1 MVIFASNFLNLL
13 INIVSYHRLHAICG
27 LALTMLLVSTPIL
40 ACGWWGDGEQSS
52 ENSSIVRLPDYPKL
66 NSQQLADAD
75 HLASL
80 GNQYR
85 STLNAR
91 HSYSRAVHFY
101 ELAAELDHTGAQYN
115 LGLMYE
121 MGLGVIV
128 DRNRAAGWYRLAAEK
143 GNVHAQHHLGELF
156 ISGNGVDRDLE
167 RGLNW
172 LLLAARSGHADLF
185 GRLASIYW
193 ERQPVEDYRL
203 QTSLWATLA
212 VENGDQSAG
221 ILLSDSRHTLTVA
234 ESSQLENLLIDLK
247 QAWLVSNE

>member
-1 MVIFASNFLNLL
+1 MFPNNPTKYQYL
-13 INIVSYHRLHAICG
+13 

-85 STLNAR
+85 STVDAH
-91 HSYSRAVHFY
+91 HSYSRAVHFF
-101 ELAAELDHTGAQYN
+101 E
-115 LGLMYE
+115 
-121 MGLGVIV
+121 
-128 DRNRAAGWYRLAAEK
+128 LAAEK

-156 ISGNGVDRDLE
+156 ISG
-167 RGLNW
+167 
-172 LLLAARSGHADLF
+172 
-185 GRLASIYW
+185 
-193 ERQPVEDYRL
+193 
-203 QTSLWATLA
+203 
-212 VENGDQSAG
+212 NGDQSAG